1 MASFLFSLK
10 NNSHTAKIARESIDF
25 NHVLQNDEK
34 FKIVF
39 ILFYTAIIYHIAQI
53 AKKEAFGIPRH
64 IAFSGN
70 GSKVIHILTSD
81 VKTLQ
86 AYTQKI
92 FEKVMG
98 QTSNSTLEIL
108 GVERDSSPKEATCKG
123 GLVAAGAHDK
133 NETNAQIDDARKD
146 EIVKTVVDFFDF
158 ALKEIPSAFNL
169 DDIFG
174 VSHDSLKIAREECKK
189 DLRTYLD
196 KGLKMS
202 IEESGNKDNRVED
215 ALSFYPLKGAIQ
227 ALSAKI
233 QEYYKSNKQQ

>member
-1 MASFLFSLK
+1 
-10 NNSHTAKIARESIDF
+10 
-25 NHVLQNDEK
+25 
-34 FKIVF
+34 
-39 ILFYTAIIYHIAQI
+39 
-53 AKKEAFGIPRH
+53 
-64 IAFSGN
+64 
-70 GSKVIHILTSD
+70 
-81 VKTLQ
+81 
-86 AYTQKI
+86 
-92 FEKVMG
+92 MG

-133 NETNAQIDDARKD
+133 NETKQVTLRDSSGALVGENDTYAQIDDARKD
-146 EIVKTVVDFFDF
+146 EIVKTVEDFFDF